1 MGKYNVYGYLD
12 KFFEMEI
19 AFDDD
24 DAKYYAYKFH
34 PELFNNPE
42 KEWLENHRKYEESCK
57 R

>member
-12 KFFEMEI
+12 KFFGMKI